1 MVTME
6 TISAALSLV
15 DSKKENL
22 RKAFED
28 LQSHSSSLSSF
39 NFSWSDLDSHFS
51 ALQSSLQTQFTL
63 LQSQQQKLQS
73 QPPKQPPNQTQQ
85 PDSLVSARPELK
97 AFCENMD
104 GLGLR
109 NYIAERRNERATI
122 RAELPDALRLAP
134 DSAAMVL
141 AATEGFYVKKSVLYD
156 LRRSCVVLLEELMG
170 LKPKIGSEV
179 KERARNL
186 ADEWKGKV
194 GSDGENPLEAFGF
207 LLLLGTYGLA
217 DGFSIEELVDFVAIA
232 ARYQQTIELC
242 RVLGLGDQISDV
254 ISKLISKG
262 KQDLAVKFIFG
273 FELADKFPP
282 VTLLKNYVEESKKL
296 AKKVRKDGNFS
307 LQSKNEA
314 VTKEVNALKSVI
326 EIIEYHK
333 LESELP
339 KENLKNR
346 VEALEKQKAERKQ
359 QSKLKNL
366 SGSKRPWTTEL
377 AGPEVIPKS
386 IAGSTVPA
394 FQQSHLQPS
403 GLLPDHHAPY
413 SSSPAGP
420 YGLAGPT
427 SGTAQYAGPSAGS
440 YGSAGAPFGVP
451 GNLMPTQPHTY
462 PSESHM
468 PSGYFDR
475 PIAYGGYG
483 LPPQYHP
490 SYYPQ

>member
-1 MVTME
+1 ME

-39 NFSWSDLDSHFS
+39 NLSWFDLDSHFS

-63 LQSQQQKLQS
+63 LQSQQQKPQS
-73 QPPKQPPNQTQQ
+73 QLPKQPPNQTQQ
-85 PDSLVSARPELK
+85 PDSLVSVRPELK

-141 AATEGFYVKKSVLYD
+141 DATEGFYVKKSVLYD

-170 LKPKIGSEV
+170 LKPKIGGEV

-186 ADEWKGKV
+186 ADEWKGRV

-217 DGFSIEELVDFVAIA
+217 DGFSVEELVDFVVIA
-232 ARYQQTIELC
+232 A
-242 RVLGLGDQISDV
+242 
-254 ISKLISKG
+254 SKG

-296 AKKVRKDGNFS
+296 AKKVRKDGKFS

-346 VEALEKQKAERKQ
+346 IEALEKQKAERKQ

-440 YGSAGAPFGVP
+440 YGPAGAPFGVP

-462 PSESHM
+462 PSEPHM

>member
-39 NFSWSDLDSHFS
+39 NLSWFDLDSHFS
-51 ALQSSLQTQFTL
+51 ALQSSLQSQFTL
-63 LQSQQQKLQS
+63 LQSLTTKPQS

-85 PDSLVSARPELK
+85 PDSLVSVRPELK
-97 AFCENMD
+97 ALCENMD

-122 RAELPDALRLAP
+122 RAELPDALGSRRTRLRC
-134 DSAAMVL
+134 
-141 AATEGFYVKKSVLYD
+141 EG
-156 LRRSCVVLLEELMG
+156 E
-170 LKPKIGSEV
+170 SE
-179 KERARNL
+179 NL

-217 DGFSIEELVDFVAIA
+217 DGFSVEELVDFVAIA

-242 RVLGLGDQISDV
+242 RVLGSAI
-254 ISKLISKG
+254 
-262 KQDLAVKFIFG
+262 G
-273 FELADKFPP
+273 F
-282 VTLLKNYVEESKKL
+282 
-296 AKKVRKDGNFS
+296 
-307 LQSKNEA
+307 
-314 VTKEVNALKSVI
+314 
-326 EIIEYHK
+326 
-333 LESELP
+333 
-339 KENLKNR
+339 
-346 VEALEKQKAERKQ
+346 LEKQKAERKQ

-403 GLLPDHHAPY
+403 A
-413 SSSPAGP
+413 
-420 YGLAGPT
+420 
-427 SGTAQYAGPSAGS
+427 
-440 YGSAGAPFGVP
+440 
-451 GNLMPTQPHTY
+451 
-462 PSESHM
+462 
-468 PSGYFDR
+468 
-475 PIAYGGYG
+475 
-483 LPPQYHP
+483 
-490 SYYPQ
+490 